1 VRAVVRHGILQI
13 GFAGWVLV
21 LCAMA
26 GHAQEF
32 KEQLPEAP
40 VAATSASSETE
51 AGLGTRQ
58 HAESGAEQDV
68 DLKWKNLPERIL
80 HDQKEI
86 WLFPV
91 ALAHG
96 KYWVPTLV
104 VTAGTAGLI
113 AADPH
118 VMPYF
123 RSHAGNLDD
132 VNDVFDGTITSAE
145 IGIVPLAMLAGG
157 AIRHDAYATRTGLLA
172 GEAYANATI
181 LDLAMKVVTMRKRP
195 SDVAAG
201 APFNDT
207 FFNRGKSSV
216 LGSSFPSGHA
226 VQSFSVATVVANR
239 YRNHRWVPWVAYG
252 LATAISLSRVTTLK
266 HFPSDIFVGAVLGYA
281 TTQFTV
287 LRH

>member
-1 VRAVVRHGILQI
+1 VRSVVRHGILQI

-26 GHAQEF
+26 GHAQEL
-32 KEQLPEAP
+32 KEQLPEAA

-58 HAESGAEQDV
+58 QAESGAEQDV

-118 VMPYF
+118 AMPYF

-145 IGIVPLAMLAGG
+145 IGIVPLALLAGG
-157 AIRHDAYATRTGLLA
+157 AIRHDAYATKTGLLA

-181 LDLAMKVVTMRKRP
+181 LDLAIKVVTMRKRP

-226 VQSFSVATVVANR
+226 VQAFSVATVVANR